1 MRIENSGIQWKWQLM
16 IELMQLNWELRIDT
30 NIYNIFI
37 YSEINYSLNS
47 IKNLRIDN
55 WELCNTAKKDYG
67 WWQEKKLKLWTIK
80 SWELRIN
87 NNSWHR
93 VYQKHGIKTWYDIL
107 WFKTWELILESIMC
121 TLMVFTNNWSACCPS
136 LYLRIDSIVCC
147 VHCNVSNSQLKV
159 F

>member
-16 IELMQLNWELRIDT
+16 IELIQLNWELRIDT

-55 WELCNTAKKDYG
+55 WELCNTAKKGYG
-67 WWQEKKLKLWTIK
+67 WWQEKNLKLWTIK

-87 NNSWHR
+87 NS
-93 VYQKHGIKTWYDIL
+93 VIVIQFIICQ
-107 WFKTWELILESIMC
+107 FETWEL
-121 TLMVFTNNWSACCPS
+121 
-136 LYLRIDSIVCC
+136 R
-147 VHCNVSNSQLKV
+147 KV
-159 F
+159 VKRNYDT